1 MKFKILTHHLS
12 LTLLLFVFL
21 LSIHFTAAKQSNPMV
36 HNLSLHNYEVEM
48 TPINELNEGGGAKD
62 IEVVGDIAYVLSDS
76 GLNIYNISDPINA
89 FELGHY
95 YSDGYLGHSI
105 AVYHDYIF
113 TAADDRGLKI
123 INVTDPSNPELA
135 NTYTNTRPAA
145 IYIQNN
151 LLFLA
156 NWEHDFEIYNITD
169 VPLIAELVRFK
180 GNGFSYVY
188 AINDLG
194 FGFANNGSLVT
205 VNISNPENIG
215 YIGMIDDEAISCI
228 TIDGNYWYTGGS
240 TGIKV
245 FNSTNLSEPTLVSH
259 VTETEPTYITNM
271 AILKGFLYASDFHL
285 GFRIFD
291 ITDSKVPSE
300 IGRDDVGGSLLG
312 FQVVGDIGYVAS
324 QVRGIEIIQ
333 IQIKEVENISSS
345 MESISSTSDSLISVS
360 TSTSNRKTYIEMI
373 FVFLSILTLSFCFRR
388 SSKRN

>member
-1 MKFKILTHHLS
+1 MKFKILTNQLS
-12 LTLLLFVFL
+12 LILLLIVFL
-21 LSIHFTAAKQSNPMV
+21 LSFHFTAAKQSNPV
-36 HNLSLHNYEVEM
+36 IHNLSLNNYEVTM
-48 TPINELNEGGGAKD
+48 TLITELNEGGGAKD
-62 IEVVGDIAYVLSDS
+62 IEIVGNIAYVLSDS

-105 AVYHDYIF
+105 AVYRDYIF

-123 INVTDPSNPELA
+123 IHVADPSNPELA

-151 LLFLA
+151 LLFIA

-188 AINDLG
+188 ASYDLG
-194 FGFANNGSLVT
+194 FGFANNGSLVIA
-205 VNISNPENIG
+205 NISNPENIG
-215 YIGMIDDEAISCI
+215 QIGMIDDEELSCI

-245 FNSTNLSEPTLVSH
+245 FDSTNTSEPTLVSH
-259 VTETEPTYITNM
+259 VSETEPTHITNM
-271 AILKGFLYASDFHL
+271 LTLEGFLYASDFHS

-291 ITDSKVPSE
+291 ITDSIIPSE
-300 IGRDDVGGSLLG
+300 IGRNDVGGSPLG
-312 FQVVGDIGYVAS
+312 FQVVEDIGYVAS

-333 IQIKEVENISSS
+333 IQIKKVENISTS
-345 MESISSTSDSLISVS
+345 MESIPSTSDSISVS
-360 TSTSNRKTYIEMI
+360 TTTRSKTVYFEMKFI
-373 FVFLSILTLSFCFRR
+373 FLSVLALSLCCRR